1 MASFM
6 PTACCA
12 AGYQHDGTPTGDVTA
27 FEDLEIYTAKP
38 SVAEPKKAI
47 LYLSDIY
54 GFPVVNHKLLSD
66 NFAKQGYLTIYPNL
80 FGDDPAP
87 WPRTDEFDFPAWRE
101 VHNIE
106 VTEAIINK
114 AIAYT
119 KKEFPSVVQFFA
131 VGYCFGGKYVVRLLD
146 QAKID
151 AGFVAHPT
159 FVTDEELR
167 AIQGPLSIAAAEVD
181 HLMPEEK
188 RHLTERILKEIGAT
202 YILTLYSQVE
212 HGFAVRGNPN
222 EPATLW
228 ANEAAFI
235 QAVQWF
241 NRFSK

>member
-167 AIQGPLSIAAAEVD
+167 AIQGPLSIAAAG
-181 HLMPEEK
+181 K
-188 RHLTERILKEIGAT
+188 INFIWIIA
-202 YILTLYSQVE
+202 
-212 HGFAVRGNPN
+212 RGNENFILIARIPQRSTISCLKRNAILQN
-222 EPATLW
+222 ESSRKSVLLI
-228 ANEAAFI
+228 F
-235 QAVQWF
+235 
-241 NRFSK
+241 